1 MEPDVFSHICFL
13 LSSCEIKRECNCRS
27 GPKYCTTLY
36 PVTLVPVTVPVTLN
50 PVTLDPTPVPL
61 TDQGNIPMLF
71 ILKVSKRN

>member
-27 GPKYCTTLY
+27 GPKYCTTLFGPVPLN

-50 PVTLDPTPVPL
+50 PVTLDPTP
-61 TDQGNIPMLF
+61 GKIPILF
-71 ILKVSKRN
+71 ILK